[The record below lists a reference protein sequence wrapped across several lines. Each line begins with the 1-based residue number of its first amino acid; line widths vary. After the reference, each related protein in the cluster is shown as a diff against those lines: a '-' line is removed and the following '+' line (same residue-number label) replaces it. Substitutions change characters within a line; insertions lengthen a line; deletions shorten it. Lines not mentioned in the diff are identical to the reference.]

1 MSMDPITREVISSS
15 LLAYADEMTN
25 NFWRTSYSYMNYEMR
40 DYAVGLVDGAGR
52 IVTQSRFTHPAFT
65 ADLGFVV
72 QAALEELGDEGVEE
86 GDVIVSNDPVS
97 QGQHLNNVVVFT
109 PYMLDGKPFMFSCV
123 RAHWQDVGGGAIGSG
138 ATNSTEIFQE
148 GIQLN
153 AVKVHRAGTPDKSLL
168 RVIKYNSRF
177 PDLVLGD
184 LNAQIAACKIGLRRI
199 GELLAKYSAAEIEQA
214 VHETWDMCDRAAR
227 NAIKDIPPG
236 EYMAESFLDDD
247 GVERGKP
254 IPIKVKVRVTPE
266 HMTIDFSD
274 ISDQV
279 KGSLN
284 SGYFGG
290 AMNVA
295 RIAFK
300 CLTTPHLPSNEGCF
314 RALDVICPA
323 GKILHALPPAAL
335 GDWAVP
341 FPTVLDTIFR
351 SLADAIP
358 KRIPAAT
365 RGDARGI
372 VVVGLD
378 SVKRKF
384 YALHFPHIGG
394 HGGRPDCDAP
404 APRCAIQQ
412 GHMYSVP
419 VEVNESKSPVIFEKY
434 ELRPDSGGPGK
445 FRGGLGTET
454 IGYLMVDGQVQ
465 NKMIRSKCL
474 PWGLHG
480 GGTGAGN
487 EARVIKPDGTEVIL
501 PRTDK
506 FGLPP
511 GHRVRMLTGGG
522 GGYGSPYERE
532 PARVRADYLDGYVT
546 LEGARRDYGV
556 VLDKATGAIDEQETA
571 RLRSG
576 LAGKEAKIA

>member
-1 MSMDPITREVISSS
+1 MDPITREVISSS

-40 DYAVGLVDGAGR
+40 DYAVGLVDSAGR

-72 QAALEELGDEGVEE
+72 NAALKELGDEGLEE

-109 PYMLDGKPFMFSCV
+109 PYMLEGKPFMFSCV

-153 AVKVHRAGTPDKSLL
+153 AVKVHRKGAVDKSVI
-168 RVIKYNSRF
+168 RIIKYNTRF
-177 PDLVLGD
+177 PELVLGD

-199 GELLAKYSAAEIEQA
+199 GELLKKYSVNEIEQA

-227 NAIKDIPPG
+227 NAIRDIPTG
-236 EYMAESFLDDD
+236 EYTAESFLDDD
-247 GVERGKP
+247 GVERGKVVP
-254 IPIKVKVRVTPE
+254 IRVKVKVADE

-314 RALDVICPA
+314 RALEVICPP
-323 GKILHALPPAAL
+323 GKLLHALPPAAL

-351 SLADAIP
+351 SLAPAIP
-358 KRIPAAT
+358 HRIPAAT

-372 VVVGLD
+372 VLVGLD
-378 SVKRKF
+378 GVKRKF
-384 YALHFPHIGG
+384 FALHFPHIGG
-394 HGGRPDCDAP
+394 HGARPTGDAP

-434 ELRPDSGGPGK
+434 EMRPDSGGPGK
-445 FRGGLGTET
+445 YRGGLGTET
-454 IGYLMVDGQVQ
+454 IGYLRVEGQVQ

-480 GGTGAGN
+480 GGNGAGN
-487 EARVIKPDGTEVIL
+487 EARVVKADGTEELL

-506 FGLPP
+506 FVLKP
-511 GHRVRMLTGGG
+511 GDRIRMLTGGG
-522 GGYGSPYERE
+522 GGYGSPLERD
-532 PARVRADYLDGYVT
+532 PDKVLADYLDGYIT
-546 LEGARRDYGV
+546 LEGACRDYGV
-556 VLDKATGAIDEQETA
+556 AIDPANKQIDGPETS
-571 RLRSG
+571 RLRNSSQ
-576 LAGKEAKIA
+576 KETHA

>member
-1 MSMDPITREVISSS
+1 MDPITREVISSS

-40 DYAVGLVDGAGR
+40 DYAVGLVDSAGR

-72 QAALEELGDEGVEE
+72 NAALKELGDEGLEE

-109 PYMLDGKPFMFSCV
+109 PYMLEGKPFMFSCV

-153 AVKVHRAGTPDKSLL
+153 AVKVHRKGAVDKSVI
-168 RVIKYNSRF
+168 RIIKYNTRF
-177 PDLVLGD
+177 PELVLGD

-199 GELLAKYSAAEIEQA
+199 GELLKKYSVNEIEQA

-227 NAIKDIPPG
+227 NAIRDIPTG
-236 EYMAESFLDDD
+236 EYTAESFLDDD
-247 GVERGKP
+247 GVERGKVVP
-254 IPIKVKVRVTPE
+254 IRVKVKVAHE

-314 RALDVICPA
+314 RALEVICPP
-323 GKILHALPPAAL
+323 GKLLHALPPAAL

-351 SLADAIP
+351 SLAPAIP
-358 KRIPAAT
+358 HRIPAAT

-372 VVVGLD
+372 VLVGLD
-378 SVKRKF
+378 GVKRKF
-384 YALHFPHIGG
+384 FALHFPHIGG
-394 HGGRPDCDAP
+394 HGARPTGDAP

-434 ELRPDSGGPGK
+434 EMRPDSGGPGK
-445 FRGGLGTET
+445 YRGGLGTET
-454 IGYLMVDGQVQ
+454 IGYLRVEGQVQ

-480 GGTGAGN
+480 GGNGAGN
-487 EARVIKPDGTEVIL
+487 EARVVKADGTEELL

-506 FGLPP
+506 FVLKP
-511 GHRVRMLTGGG
+511 GDRIRMLTGGG
-522 GGYGSPYERE
+522 GGYGSPLERD
-532 PARVRADYLDGYVT
+532 PDKVLADYLDGYIT
-546 LEGARRDYGV
+546 LEGACRDYGV
-556 VLDKATGAIDEQETA
+556 AIDPANKQIDGPETS
-571 RLRSG
+571 RLRNSSQ
-576 LAGKEAKIA
+576 KETHA